1 MLKKIN
7 WQNFPRDFLVIQ
19 IGFAIFGFAI
29 ALMIQA
35 NLGTSPW
42 AVLAVALSK
51 QLGTSPGLMVIGT
64 GLVVLIGAVLLR
76 QPIGWGTISNM
87 LFIGPWLDLSLL
99 YLPSVKNNLLLQV
112 GMMLLSVFLVGMAT
126 AIYIGVN
133 AGAGPRDS
141 LMLAVNRI
149 SGWSIRL
156 VRGLIEVFVVV
167 LGWILGGPA
176 GLGTVIFA
184 LLIGPSVQLNFRLF
198 QVQAGSDS

>member
-1 MLKKIN
+1 MLKKVN
-7 WQNFPRDFLVIQ
+7 WQSFPRDFLVIQ
-19 IGFAIFGFAI
+19 IGFALFGFAI

-64 GLVVLIGAVLLR
+64 GMVVLIGAVLLR

-99 YLPSVKNNLLLQV
+99 YLPSVKTNSLLQL

-126 AIYIGVN
+126 AIYIGVD

-141 LMLAVNRI
+141 LMLALNRI

-156 VRGLIEVFVVV
+156 VRGMIELIVVV

-176 GLGTVIFA
+176 GVGTVIFA
-184 LLIGPSVQLNFRLF
+184 LLIGPSVQLNFQLF
-198 QVQAGSDS
+198 QVQPGSDS

>member
-1 MLKKIN
+1 MLKQIN
-7 WQNFPRDFLVIQ
+7 WQNFLRDFLVIQ

-99 YLPSVKNNLLLQV
+99 YLPSIKNNLLLQV

-167 LGWILGGPA
+167 LGWILGGPV

-184 LLIGPSVQLNFRLF
+184 LMIGPSVQLNFRLF
-198 QVQAGSDS
+198 QVQAGSES